1 MGSGSDEWPNGEGG
15 RLSPSED
22 FSGLAFIT
30 SEYRLN
36 DMSEISIH
44 IGWEYFLGLIGT
56 LIGIAYYTN
65 GRLTRLE
72 TTVEWVK
79 DTLAR
84 LTARLGTPSDDQATP
99 TAPKPRRKGSRRI
112 AVGSEN

>member
-1 MGSGSDEWPNGEGG
+1 
-15 RLSPSED
+15 
-22 FSGLAFIT
+22 
-30 SEYRLN
+30 
-36 DMSEISIH
+36 MSELSIH

-72 TTVEWVK
+72 TTVDWVK

-84 LTARLGTPSDDQATP
+84 LTAKFEAPVDSHGAPTT
-99 TAPKPRRKGSRRI
+99 TAPKVVAKRSTRSSHLPARPGTMRR
-112 AVGSEN
+112 